1 MITWFDEPYTV
12 RLPDGFDYLMQGVF
26 LAQTKILTSFA
37 ILIDSDGKYLEKPL
51 TEVQT
56 DWRRR
61 KDGTWGGSNL
71 EQD

>member
-12 RLPDGFDYLMQGVF
+12 RLEDGFDYLMQGTF
-26 LAQTKILTSFA
+26 LNGFAPMA
-37 ILIDSDGKYLEKPL
+37 ILIDADGKYATVSL
-51 TEVQT
+51 TQVQT

-61 KDGTWGGSNL
+61 KDGTWGGSQV